1 VRASFLPGLSHSIG
15 RSIAENNGNLS
26 ILLFVIV
33 VVIMLISVLI
43 VVMVLWAPMTVA
55 CRGSSISPL
64 FLTSNLILISFS
76 LNS

>member
-1 VRASFLPGLSHSIG
+1 
-15 RSIAENNGNLS
+15 
-26 ILLFVIV
+26 V